1 MYTVENLKSVKG
13 HLVKLNIRP
22 IPASETAS
30 FLPRDIT
37 VTFSWETFRELY
49 QYFT

>member
-1 MYTVENLKSVKG
+1 MYNVQNLKSIKE
-13 HLVKLNIRP
+13 HLVKLNIPP
-22 IPASETAS
+22 IPVSETAS

-37 VTFSWETFRELY
+37 VTFSWETSRELY